1 MFAPGRTAAGTDAEV
16 LVWTN
21 GGIAVEIFKGWVTE
35 ATADTEPGKA
45 EPVKVAK
52 DVVVEL
58 GVGGRDGDGEG
69 GVVTHNLGT

>member
-1 MFAPGRTAAGTDAEV
+1 M
-16 LVWTN
+16 
-21 GGIAVEIFKGWVTE
+21 TE